1 MVVVLLQWAGR
12 LSHTSCS
19 VPASIVVNKQASRRE
34 CSQSWCRV
42 HACCCIRLADVVRSK
57 NVCKISCLWYFQANT
72 RVSNWGGVT
81 KVHCTVQMHHAHTT
95 GCQQGKAKR
104 AQPAILA
111 IHTTTTHTL
120 TLRIKQ
126 QYKTYTT
133 VQQVGQFTKLI
144 AVTMG
149 CAEGCHHTARSC
161 CLPYTCTKSA
171 FPRPLHAEHASAIL
185 LQRRTRP
192 APHRNDTCAPF

>member
-1 MVVVLLQWAGR
+1 
-12 LSHTSCS
+12 

-57 NVCKISCLWYFQANT
+57 NVCKIPCLWYFQADT

-104 AQPAILA
+104 AQPAIVA
-111 IHTTTTHTL
+111 IHTITTHTL
-120 TLRIKQ
+120 TLRIKTAVQ
-126 QYKTYTT
+126 NIHNRTTGRSIHKTYSSHNGLRRGMPPH
-133 VQQVGQFTKLI
+133 GQKLLF
-144 AVTMG
+144 ALHLHQTSLPASVT
-149 CAEGCHHTARSC
+149 
-161 CLPYTCTKSA
+161 
-171 FPRPLHAEHASAIL
+171 
-185 LQRRTRP
+185 RRTRLCDLITTQNKPSP
-192 APHRNDTCAPF
+192 AQE